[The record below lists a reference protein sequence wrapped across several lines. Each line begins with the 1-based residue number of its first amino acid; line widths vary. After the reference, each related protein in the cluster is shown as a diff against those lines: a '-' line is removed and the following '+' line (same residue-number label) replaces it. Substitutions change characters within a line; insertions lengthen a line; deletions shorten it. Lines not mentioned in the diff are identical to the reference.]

1 MSSLRTFTRTVCGRN
16 DRGIPKLGI
25 RPNGRLLNVEAVTVD
40 GLIDGEPGRFS
51 MIDLSRVIEQ
61 HGDDERAAV
70 S

>member
-1 MSSLRTFTRTVCGRN
+1 VCGRN

>member
-1 MSSLRTFTRTVCGRN
+1 MCGRN
-16 DRGIPKLGI
+16 DGGIPTLGI

-40 GLIDGEPGRFS
+40 SLIDGEPRRLS

>member
-1 MSSLRTFTRTVCGRN
+1 MCGRN
-16 DRGIPKLGI
+16 DGGIPTLGI

-40 GLIDGEPGRFS
+40 SLIDGEPRRFS